1 MDSPRWI
8 LYVKYIMYKIIYKDR
23 VEIKENKINKIAI
36 TFPIKNNLLN
46 VIGIKCIIMKPIN
59 RRREDFRVKVLND
72 KLIISISK
80 IPRRSPDIF
89 PGIDKIDKNE
99 ARIPTFV
106 KFCEMVVQ

>member
-1 MDSPRWI
+1 
-8 LYVKYIMYKIIYKDR
+8 
-23 VEIKENKINKIAI
+23 
-36 TFPIKNNLLN
+36 
-46 VIGIKCIIMKPIN
+46 MKPIN